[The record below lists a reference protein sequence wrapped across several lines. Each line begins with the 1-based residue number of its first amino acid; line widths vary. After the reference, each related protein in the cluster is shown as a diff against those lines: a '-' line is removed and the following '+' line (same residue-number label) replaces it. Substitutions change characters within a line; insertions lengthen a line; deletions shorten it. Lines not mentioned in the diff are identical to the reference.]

1 MQQSSGGPG
10 FALKPR
16 DKFTLEHVLWRNN
29 LERDRAICAFVHGQ
43 IHGSHSAFAQQS
55 FNAVFVV
62 YQSSWLNLAFLHTQ
76 LSQYHSRELHPKS
89 RTTGDDRNALALSIC
104 RKFSNAFAGIFTRA
118 GLIAVKASV
127 KLFSLFPLVVIF
139 CCNQTINPNP

>member
-1 MQQSSGGPG
+1 
-10 FALKPR
+10 LR
-16 DKFTLEHVLWRNN
+16 CNN

-89 RTTGDDRNALALSIC
+89 RTTGDDRNALALS
-104 RKFSNAFAGIFTRA
+104 FAENSQTHLPGFYA
-118 GLIAVKASV
+118 GRID
-127 KLFSLFPLVVIF
+127 
-139 CCNQTINPNP
+139 CCESIG